1 MKRGARLAV
10 LLAALA
16 VLVGAWYL
24 AETFSD
30 REQAVTA
37 EAAHAHTDISV
48 GPEEELTALAWDYF
62 GDAVSLKRK
71 DGTWINAND
80 ADCPI
85 DQTAV
90 APLAAAAANATA
102 ETVITDVTDFDQ
114 YGLADPAFTIVA
126 ATADKVNT
134 YDVGNPSPNGAYY
147 IRLNGEDTVY
157 VEGTMLAQTFQ
168 TGIDDILALE
178 STPQD
183 VAAVTEL
190 AVKSG
195 AGDYTL
201 RDLDDAAD
209 VWYTDADPWFL
220 LDADEQPLMPL
231 DTEKVAAL
239 YDLATDIQLAQC
251 ESWDGSDMAEYG
263 LDEPQGTV
271 RVGYRTDSG
280 ERESFTL
287 EFGAYDGADVY
298 VRLGGSKM
306 VYRVAGTVLDG
317 LMYPDFAAMRPLTP
331 CPLDWDKLESMTLQ
345 LDGEEYEV
353 IRSVSEPTAD
363 EEAED
368 IFTLGSRSLDATLVS
383 AWLRQAAEL
392 TADSRTDVT
401 DGRGEL
407 FTLTFRQ
414 DNGPWPEVTVRF
426 LAYDSVHYLC
436 AVNDQEY
443 YLVSRTGAD
452 QLHDRALEYL
462 IELPEE

>member
-24 AETFSD
+24 AETLSD
-30 REQAVTA
+30 REQALTA
-37 EAAHAHTDISV
+37 EEAHEHTDISV
-48 GPEEELTALAWDYF
+48 GPEDDLTALAWDYF
-62 GDAVSLKRK
+62 GDAVSLKRQ

-80 ADCPI
+80 AGCPI
-85 DQTAV
+85 DQAKV
-90 APLAAAAANATA
+90 APLAEAAASAEA
-102 ETVITDVTDFDQ
+102 ETAITDVTDFDQ

-147 IRLNGEDTVY
+147 IRVNGGDTVY

-183 VAAVTEL
+183 VAQVTSL
-190 AVKSG
+190 AVQSG
-195 AGDYTL
+195 AGDYEL
-201 RDLDDAAD
+201 RYLDDASS

-220 LDADEQPLMPL
+220 LDGSGEPVMPL
-231 DTEKVAAL
+231 DTEKTAAL
-239 YDLATDIQLAQC
+239 YEMATKIQLTQC
-251 ESWDGSDMAEYG
+251 ESWDGSDMADYG
-263 LDEPQGTV
+263 LDVPQGTV
-271 RVGYRTDSG
+271 LVGYRTDGG
-280 ERESFTL
+280 EQGSFTL
-287 EFGAYDGADVY
+287 EFGAYDGADVF

-317 LMYPDFAAMRPLTP
+317 LMYPDFAAMRPLRP
-331 CPLDWDKLESMTLQ
+331 CPLDWDRLESMTLQ
-345 LDGEEYEV
+345 LDDETYEV
-353 IRSVSEPTAD
+353 IRSVSAPTDD
-363 EEAED
+363 EEPED
-368 IFTLGSRSLDATLVS
+368 IFTLGDRSLDATLVS

-392 TADSRTDVT
+392 TADSRTDPAE
-401 DGRGEL
+401 GRGEL

-414 DNGPWPEVTVRF
+414 DNGQYPEVTVRF
-426 LAYDSVHYLC
+426 MAYDSVHYLC

-443 YLVSRTGAD
+443 YLISRTGAD
-452 QLHDRALEYL
+452 QLHDRALEFL
-462 IELPEE
+462 IELPDE